1 MGVCNRKT
9 VPPLFSLIKDKYK
22 KIKKFFLHSLQDLF
36 SKPMDPEQWE
46 RLEELLYMQDLG
58 SNLVKEIMEGIL
70 AYHREYPEAKQA
82 DYVRWMK
89 SRMLTFFPNQRE
101 TLPRVYPKGALILVV
116 GVNGSGKT
124 TTIGRLANFYQR
136 ENQKILVAPADTFR
150 AAAKEQLAIWA
161 KRAGVDMVESP
172 SKDPSGVIYEALQK
186 GVQGDYDL
194 IIADTAGRLDAKVE
208 LMRELEKVIRTAK
221 KLHVEAPH
229 EVLYILDATLG
240 QNGLDQL
247 KTFIQFCPVTGIC
260 LTKMDGTA
268 KGGVALRVQ
277 KELKIPILW
286 IGLGEG
292 LEDLQPFDA
301 NQYIESL
308 F

>member
-1 MGVCNRKT
+1 MS
-9 VPPLFSLIKDKYK
+9 PFLFSLVKDKYQ
-22 KIKKFFLHSLQDLF
+22 KIKKFFSFSLTHLF
-36 SKPMDPEQWE
+36 SKKLDAEQLE

-58 SNLVKEIMEGIL
+58 GVLVEELLGEIQL
-70 AYHREYPEAKQA
+70 FYKKHPESTQE
-82 DYVRWMK
+82 DFVRWMK
-89 SRMLTFFPNQRE
+89 KFMLSLFVQTESPLLRD
-101 TLPRVYPKGALILVV
+101 YPQGALILVV

-124 TTIGRLANFYQR
+124 TTIGRLAHYYKN
-136 ENQKILVAPADTFR
+136 EGKKVLVAPGDTFR
-150 AAAKEQLAIWA
+150 AAAKEQLSIWA
-161 KRAGVDMVESP
+161 HRAGVTMVDSP
-172 SKDPSGVIYEALQK
+172 SKDPAGVVYEALQK
-186 GVQGDYDL
+186 GQNEKFDL
-194 IIADTAGRLDAKVE
+194 IIADSAGRLDAKVE

-221 KLHVEAPH
+221 KLQPDAPH

-247 KTFIQFCPVTGIC
+247 KAFMQVCPVSGIC

-286 IGLGEG
+286 VGLGEG
-292 LEDLQPFDA
+292 LDDLQPFDA
-301 NQYIESL
+301 NHFVESL

>member
-1 MGVCNRKT
+1 MS
-9 VPPLFSLIKDKYK
+9 PFLFSLVKDKYQ
-22 KIKKFFLHSLQDLF
+22 KIKKFFSFSLTNLF
-36 SKPMDPEQWE
+36 SKKLDAAQLEK
-46 RLEELLYMQDLG
+46 LEELLYMQDLG
-58 SNLVKEIMEGIL
+58 GVLVEELLGEIQL
-70 AYHREYPEAKQA
+70 FYKKHPESTQE
-82 DYVRWMK
+82 DFICWMK
-89 SRMLTFFPNQRE
+89 KFMLSLFVQTESPLLRD
-101 TLPRVYPKGALILVV
+101 YPQGALILVV

-124 TTIGRLANFYQR
+124 TTIGRLAHYYKN
-136 ENQKILVAPADTFR
+136 EGKKVLVAPGDTFR
-150 AAAKEQLAIWA
+150 AAAKEQLSIWA
-161 KRAGVDMVESP
+161 NRAKVTMVDSP
-172 SKDPSGVIYEALQK
+172 SKDPAGVVYEALQK
-186 GVQGDYDL
+186 GQNEKFDL

-221 KLHVEAPH
+221 KLQPDAPH

-247 KTFIQFCPVTGIC
+247 KAFMQVCPVSGIC

-286 IGLGEG
+286 VGLGEG
-292 LEDLQPFDA
+292 LDDLQPFDA
-301 NQYIESL
+301 NHFVESL

>member
-1 MGVCNRKT
+1 MS
-9 VPPLFSLIKDKYK
+9 PFLFSLVKDKYQ
-22 KIKKFFLHSLQDLF
+22 KIKKFFSFSLTQLF
-36 SKPMDPEQWE
+36 STKLDADQLE

-58 SNLVKEIMEGIL
+58 GALVEEILNEIQIF
-70 AYHREYPEAKQA
+70 YRKHPNSTQE
-82 DYVRWMK
+82 DFIVWMK
-89 SRMLTFFPNQRE
+89 KFMLSLFHLKLEP
-101 TLPRVYPKGALILVV
+101 LPRQYPKGALVLVV

-124 TTIGRLANFYQR
+124 TTIGRLANYYK
-136 ENQKILVAPADTFR
+136 NDGKKVLVAPGDTYR
-150 AAAKEQLAIWA
+150 AAAKEQLSIWA
-161 KRAGVDMVESP
+161 QRAGVSMVESP

-186 GVQGDYDL
+186 GKNENFDL
-194 IIADTAGRLDAKVE
+194 IIADTAGRLDARVE

-221 KLHVEAPH
+221 KLEPLAPH

-247 KTFIQFCPVTGIC
+247 KAFIQVCPVSGIC

-292 LEDLQPFDA
+292 LDDLQPFDA
-301 NQYIESL
+301 NHFVESL

>member
-1 MGVCNRKT
+1 
-9 VPPLFSLIKDKYK
+9 
-22 KIKKFFLHSLQDLF
+22 
-36 SKPMDPEQWE
+36 
-46 RLEELLYMQDLG
+46 MQDLG
-58 SNLVKEIMEGIL
+58 GVLVEELLGEIQL
-70 AYHREYPEAKQA
+70 FYKKHPESTQE
-82 DYVRWMK
+82 DFICWMK
-89 SRMLTFFPNQRE
+89 KFMLSLFVQTESPLLRD
-101 TLPRVYPKGALILVV
+101 YPQGALILVV

-124 TTIGRLANFYQR
+124 TTIGRLAHYYKN
-136 ENQKILVAPADTFR
+136 EGKKVLVAPGDTFR
-150 AAAKEQLAIWA
+150 AAAKEQLSIWA
-161 KRAGVDMVESP
+161 NRAKVTMVDSP
-172 SKDPSGVIYEALQK
+172 SKDPAGVVYEALQK
-186 GVQGDYDL
+186 GQNEKFDL

-221 KLHVEAPH
+221 KLQPDAPH

-247 KTFIQFCPVTGIC
+247 KAFMQVCPVSGIC

-286 IGLGEG
+286 VGLGEG
-292 LEDLQPFDA
+292 LDDLQPFDA
-301 NQYIESL
+301 NHFVESL

>member
-1 MGVCNRKT
+1 MSL
-9 VPPLFSLIKDKYK
+9 PLFSLLKDKYK
-22 KIKKFFLHSLQDLF
+22 KIKKFFSFSLLSIF
-36 SKPMDPEQWE
+36 SKSLDASQLE

-58 SNLVKEIMEGIL
+58 GPLVEEILEGL
-70 AYHREYPEAKQA
+70 TAFHRSHPQA
-82 DYVRWMK
+82 SEVDYQNWMK
-89 SRMLTFFPNQRE
+89 KFMLSLFGTSTE
-101 TLPRVYPKGALILVV
+101 ALPRTYPKGALILVV
-116 GVNGSGKT
+116 GINGSGKT
-124 TTIGRLANFYQR
+124 TTIGRLAHYYKG
-136 ENQKILVAPADTFR
+136 EGTKVLLAPGDTFR
-150 AAAKEQLAIWA
+150 AAAKEQLVIWS
-161 KRAGVDMVESP
+161 KRAGVDIVESP
-172 SKDPSGVIYEALQK
+172 SKDPAGVVYEALQK
-186 GVQGDYDL
+186 GQSGQYDL

-221 KLHVEAPH
+221 KLSPDAPH

-247 KTFIQFCPVTGIC
+247 KAFCQVCPVSGIC

-268 KGGVALRVQ
+268 KGGVALRIQ

-301 NQYIESL
+301 ANYVESL